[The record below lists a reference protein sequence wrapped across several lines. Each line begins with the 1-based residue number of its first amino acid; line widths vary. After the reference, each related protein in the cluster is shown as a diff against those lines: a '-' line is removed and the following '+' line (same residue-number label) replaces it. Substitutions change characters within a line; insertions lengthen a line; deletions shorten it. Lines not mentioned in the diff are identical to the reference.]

1 MGNQQWVLETHIPVN
16 NATSSITFSNNNG
29 QYATN
34 DIGGT
39 TIMSYTNAP
48 VYRIHFKVRFLT
60 SANSLGSSNFYF
72 HGNYSSSNDFTYDY
86 ASANTNTSM
95 SPNSA
100 VGTSRDYG
108 YSSGNQQLGYG
119 SMGSQFSNHAWG
131 TAVNDLDGNS
141 VAANSRRRGA
151 WITGW
156 FENHFPDQAG
166 YYPWH
171 YQIGIVTDQHNDNS
185 ASAPTADW
193 GAWCIG
199 AGGCSAG
206 PYIDTITIGSGYNF
220 IGDFFLFRGMNGNYQ
235 ANE

>member
-1 MGNQQWVLETHIPVN
+1 MADQQWVLETHLQAN
-16 NATSSITFSNNNG
+16 NAVSSVTFSSNNS

-34 DIGGT
+34 QAGNT
-39 TIMSYTNAP
+39 TLLDYPNAP
-48 VYRIHFKVRFLT
+48 VFRIHFKVQFQT

-72 HGNYSSSNDFTYDY
+72 HGNYQSSNDFVYDY
-86 ASANTNTSM
+86 ASATSNTTM
-95 SPNSA
+95 TPNSA

-108 YSSGNQQLGYG
+108 YSTGNQQLGYG
-119 SMGSQFSNHAWG
+119 SMGSQFSSYNWG
-131 TAVNDLDGNS
+131 TAVTDLDGNS
-141 VAANSRRRGA
+141 VASTSRRRGA
-151 WITGW
+151 WCTGW

-171 YQIGIVTDQHNDNS
+171 YHLGIVTDQQADNS
-185 ASAPTADW
+185 ASGPTPDW